1 MGTTTTHRGPM
12 GNMRR
17 NISLMWKLLAI
28 IVIIQ
33 ASGISAKQIQNDL
46 TFDDTFDIDQFEDA
60 ASSTKLRSARDLD
73 EQAFIED
80 ELQPVD
86 DSESSNGGSWLMQSV
101 KRVRRELGRLFGGD
115 EKKLVADK
123 KHAKGALKAERQR
136 KRQAKQAEKQKRK
149 ALAASV
155 ARNNK
160 AKSRLNK
167 RQSYDDVEGSGDE
180 NENDN
185 EGFDKWQILFTVSEP
200 WQEEYRMGKGHRV
213 FDDLERQIHGA
224 FEDFASH
231 NYNDDDEFYLQPTLM
246 RVNRVPSDS
255 FKIYCIVQL
264 DLPER
269 WSDFGDRLR
278 QYLVSYKR
286 FGDLGADADSNYYF
300 RRVKELSNEYLH
312 NTDEHHGDGL
322 DMDHGSTYHAGGV
335 GAGAGAGAGGAD
347 SAHHNVGGPVT
358 TAFEDSQCDHEGYF
372 HCRNGEVI
380 DCAERCDNK
389 ADCEDDSDEDEE
401 MCRKFFENEPEEED
415 LEVEE
420 DLDGDVN
427 GHGQG
432 HDLDQGHHYVDPDT
446 NGYDPYDYDREQE
459 MERERQL
466 EIQRERERQIEL
478 ERERQRQHEL
488 EREREEQERARQYE
502 EEQRAREQY
511 ERERAEEE
519 KRAHEQEHGYDHE
532 SQPHE
537 GEEDSYGHEYQPES
551 QPGYGHEYDPYGHE
565 YQPESQPGYGQ
576 DYDHTDEPEHGEPDY
591 DPSYGH
597 EHQPESQPGH
607 GQDYDH
613 TDEPEHGE
621 SDYDPSY
628 GHEYQPESQPG
639 YGHESQPGYGHESQ
653 PGYGHESQPGYGH
666 ESQPGYGH
674 ESQPGYGHESQP
686 GYGHES
692 QPGYGHESQP
702 GYGHESQS
710 GYGHETQPGYGHES
724 QPGYGH
730 ESQPGYGHE
739 SQPGYGQPEP
749 QPRHDQD
756 YGHSYG
762 QPEHTTDKDGDE
774 AGEVY
779 DCHANPQGYFACRSG
794 ELVPCYTVCNNRFD
808 CRDASDEDDCHT
820 ESTEDV
826 PVDAGTE
833 DESHHHYGVDEV
845 EASGEGYVTETSP
858 VYTRGPEVG
867 CRGDTTF
874 TCPESGR
881 VICEEQLCDGE
892 EQCPDGEDELN
903 CGTDG
908 DGEDGGDN
916 QYEPEQCQDN
926 EFRCDNR
933 CLPKEYQCN
942 GVHECIDNT
951 DELNCPEKE
960 CRPDEFKCRSGDCID
975 GSKRCNRVQDC
986 PDGDDEDERCLTT
999 VLTPEDC
1006 EENQFFCDDDCH
1018 PISIRCNG
1026 QYDCADRSD
1035 EEECSRPTR
1044 RPPTYPCPQHTC
1056 PDGQCYSESE
1066 RCDGISQCSD
1076 GSDEAECCAA
1086 DQYRCRNGDCVP
1098 GYAHCNGRHEC
1109 PDYSDEEDCADP
1121 IPAYPSRCS
1130 ASQFRCDS
1138 GQCISAMAR
1147 CNGYTDCL
1155 DSSDEKHCRFNLKDS
1170 YYEFEGLSTPQFST
1184 SSTSTISPLLS
1195 SATSSSSSSKACGPL
1210 MYRCENGPCIPL
1222 NLRCNGNF
1230 DCPLDIS
1237 DELDCPEMDN
1247 SIDSSVPT
1255 TASPQLNLKTYPDNQ
1270 IIKERYIR
1278 EGREVIFRCRD
1289 EGMLRAKV
1297 RWTRPGG
1304 RGLPVGSRDKDGR
1317 LEIPNIRVE
1326 DSGTYICEAVGY
1338 PRHVPGQQVSVQLTV
1353 EKFNPRDER
1362 LPSACSNTQATCL
1375 NGECIDKS
1383 QICDGIP
1390 HCSDGSDEHS
1400 CSHGRKCHPNQF
1412 MCRNSKCVDRVWRCD
1427 GEDDCGDNSDE
1438 ESCDPEPSGAP
1449 CRYDE
1454 FQCRSGH
1461 CIPKSFQCD
1470 DTNDCRDGS
1479 DEIGCMAPEK
1489 VRDPPPTAN
1498 LKQGE
1503 SLNLTC
1509 VGVGTPTPVIVWRLN
1524 WGHVP
1529 EKCES
1534 KTFSGTGSL
1543 YCPDMQV
1550 GDSGAYSCEIINT
1563 KGSKFAT
1570 DTLVTVEP
1578 PSRPGVC
1585 PAGFFNMLA
1594 RRPEECIN
1602 CFCFGITKSCKS
1614 AELFNYAIQ
1623 PPITSHRVVDVELS
1637 PYSSIVINEN
1647 PAPGILN
1654 LRHGVQFRASDVL
1667 YGSRSAP
1674 YLALPT
1680 DYMGN
1685 QLKSYGG
1692 FIKYDV
1698 SFMGQGRPT
1707 NTPDVIITGNGFTLT
1722 YRSRMQPQPNI
1733 VNHME
1738 IQFTPGQWKKPDGRV
1753 ATREEIM
1760 MILANVDNVLIRLS
1774 YIDATERQ
1782 VELTNILMNSAGE
1795 HDQGLG
1801 QASLIEQCSCP
1812 EGYVGDSCE
1821 SCAPGYVR
1829 QPGGPWLGRCV
1840 RFTPEPCPVGTY
1852 GDPRRGIPC
1861 RECPCPQAGANNF
1874 ASGCSLGP
1882 DNEVTCNCNEGYT
1895 GRRCEICAPGY
1906 SGQPLVPG
1914 GRCYPI
1920 PESTCNAE
1928 GTLSINADGSCTCKP
1943 LVTGARC
1950 DSCKADSFHLNSFT
1964 YTGCIE
1970 CFCSGL
1976 PTSCGSSSW
1985 YRDQISSSFGRSSAP
2000 HGFGLITNYNTDKPT
2015 NVRFSQSGNFLTFSE
2030 PRTSETLYWQL
2041 PAQFLGNKI
2050 TAYGG
2055 KLNYTLS
2062 YTAMPGGLMSRS
2074 SSPDVVI
2081 KSGEDL
2087 TIIHYRRSGVSPS
2100 SSNSYSVPIIE
2111 SAWHRSDGQPVN
2123 RQHLLMALSKID
2135 AIYIKATYT
2144 TSTKD
2149 GSLTQ
2154 VSMDIATPNNLG
2166 TARAVEV
2173 EECRCPEGYIGLSCE
2188 RCAPGYKRNPEAGLY
2203 LGVCEP
2209 CECNGHSTQCDSE
2222 TGVCLNCAD
2231 NTEGESCERCA
2242 YGYTGDATNGTPYD
2256 CQPGSGTP
2264 YPPPPSSS
2272 SSNQTCGHCNPDGTD
2287 TCDNGYCY
2295 CKANVQGTYCDQ
2307 CRPGTYDLSASN
2319 PDGCTECY
2327 CSHKSTTCRSAS
2339 LYRQL
2344 IPVDFLSNPP
2354 LFTDEEGNI
2363 ADTQNLNFDIESN
2376 EYTYSHSSY
2385 TPKFWSIRGSV
2396 LGNQLYSYGGILS
2409 YKLSVQSYG
2418 NYEPGHDVV
2427 LIGNGQKLLW
2437 SRPSNE
2443 QDNTEYKVRLHEDE
2457 NWQSMQLGSMQRAS
2471 RVDFMNVLSNLEHIL
2486 IRATPKIP
2494 TTRTIIG
2501 DVILESA
2508 VETRYLNAQPAGEIE
2523 ICTCPPG
2530 YSGTSCES
2538 CAPMHYRDN
2547 NGNCLACPCQDDTTS
2562 SCSLDER
2569 GYVKCQCRSG
2579 YTGDRCQ
2586 NPEGYEPETPS
2597 PRPTPDT
2604 DFRTQIT
2611 VSIAPPE
2618 ITIIPVGGSITL
2630 TCSGHMA
2637 WNGNPV
2643 IVSWYKLN
2651 DRMPYGNE
2659 QSNGVLRLYDLQI
2672 HDSGVYICR
2681 ATNNETR
2688 RVFEDKISITITES
2702 SRRAPAKIDN
2712 LQPYFT
2718 FEEYE
2723 PSEVNCEVSGNPTPN
2738 VIWTRVDGQMSSEAR
2753 VEGSRLIFEMPRKS
2767 DEGSYRCQADNGVG
2781 YEEKYTQIRIRPA
2794 IPAPT
2799 PAPRELVYI
2808 DPPSFSGA
2816 SGERVLL
2823 TCQPTTAVILKYE
2836 WTKDGY
2842 PLYRQQNLII
2852 NGNNLEIRNASPHDS
2867 GLYTCIGIDQRN
2879 QRNYTSDAQVYIED
2893 TRPVYPGEIG
2903 SGGPIGTGSQTGS
2916 SGIRPSV
2923 QRLPEE
2929 HRVIQGHDFSI
2940 TCEATGTPYPSIK
2953 WTKVHESL
2961 GDNVHQSGNVLRIIN
2976 ARPDNRGIYLCIVEN
2991 EAGNDQTSTFVDIE
3005 PREHPIVDIDPKEPQ
3020 VISVGGQG
3028 LLYCSATGIPQP
3040 RVQWLRVNGQPLS
3053 HRHQAQH
3060 GEPGYIVIEDVKL
3073 EDAGDYK
3080 CVAENEVGNATAVAT
3095 IRVIESPVITLEP
3108 NQEVLTVTEGDEV
3121 KVSCIATGIP
3131 NPSVRWVEDSSAD
3144 VYNYSPDAD
3153 NYNEAFLEF
3162 ARVSISNG
3170 KAYKCVA
3177 TNEAGTDERYVVLDV
3192 KPRRGDAPEDSD
3204 VDRYP
3209 YDRQPSRPYPPQ
3221 PSYPSQPSYP
3231 PQPSYPSQP
3240 SYPTQ
3245 PGYNY
3250 PQYPYGQSQPHPE
3263 NVYQSKPGDNVTLNC
3278 DLSAAYKT
3286 MWVREDGRPL
3296 PPNSQF
3302 ERNSLIIHHMQEN
3315 NAGKYR
3321 CNAYDSRGEIITY
3334 ILAELVYIPIPH
3346 ITLNPRMPIHVNAND
3361 NIDISCDVEGAQPI
3375 IVSWHTDNNRPL
3387 PPSVSIEG
3395 KYLRFISITPAA
3407 AGRYYCSASN
3417 SYGNTTEMAEVIVNR
3432 GHTYEAR
3439 PQAKNYDLS
3448 EGESVRIACDVDHL
3462 PIRGDVH
3469 YTWTR
3474 EDGKRLPA
3482 NVQIRGHELYIFNVH
3497 KQDEGRYV
3505 CEAYA
3510 NGIRSKPSYA
3520 ELNIKRGHS
3529 INDIPCMVLYIC
3541 TDYKPLKTYKT
3552 KAPSTAA
3559 ASRTTSYACQPSDFK
3574 CVSHPHTCVA
3584 QHMVCD
3590 GIHDCTDHSDEFNC
3604 TREQMNYKRWK
3615 KHYYE
3620 PINPFSPLDLYKK
3633 RHKRKFPQH
3642 GMQKKKAFWGHLKTK
3657 QNGGKSAGIRPLAP
3671 APYYPPTLVSPTPRH
3686 RDTMLRVDQQQSKL
3700 RVGESTEVE
3709 CYSSDNSYTDVIWE
3723 RADGKPLP
3731 PHLQQIGNR
3740 LIITH
3745 VTPNDA
3751 GRYVCKCKTDEG
3763 DLYTTSYELDI
3774 EASVHEWKH
3783 PKIVHADVGSRAQL
3797 SCNAENAYE
3806 GPGYRWSRQYGQM
3819 QMGTDILN
3827 DKLHLADVQANDA
3840 GTYICTAT
3848 TADGQSVDYP
3858 TILVVTGAIPHFH
3871 QDPIS
3876 YMSFPTLRDSYI
3888 KFNFDITFRPEQ
3900 PNGLLLFNGQ
3910 KKGNGDYISL
3920 SLNERYPE
3928 FRFDFDGKTMVV
3940 RAEHPVELN
3949 EWHTVRV
3956 NRFRRDGY
3964 MQVDDQHPVAFPTL
3978 SPSSSLDLVDD
3989 LYLGAVPS
3997 WDILPKDAVDQTV
4010 GFVGCVSRLTLQGS
4024 IIELMKD
4031 AKVKDGITPC
4041 QPCQDSPCQNGGI
4054 CLESQTEMA
4063 YTCICQQGW
4072 TGRNCAVKGTQC
4084 TPGICG
4090 TGRCENTE
4098 TGMECLCPLNKT
4110 GDRCQYIEHLNENS
4124 LAFKK
4129 NSFAAYG
4136 TPRASKLN
4144 IKFQIRPNTLED
4156 AVLLYAAES
4165 KLPSG
4170 DFVAVVLRN
4179 KHVELIINTGAR
4191 LKPVVVRSHNP
4202 IPVNKW
4208 TEIEIARRFGEG
4220 ILRVGNEPEQ
4230 KAKAAGAART
4240 LYIKTPLYVG
4250 GYDHEKI
4257 TLNRDVNVSQ
4267 GFDGCVSNLYE
4278 GLRQINLIADI
4289 QDAANIQNC
4298 GEINEIEQNETFAH
4312 EDQTTNEN
4320 SDFATLDAC
4329 ASDPCENG
4337 GTCQV
4342 VDDLAVCTCSVG
4354 FAGKHCEEHITLQFD
4369 VNFHGNGYLEL
4380 NRSQFDENIEQKYSF
4395 AAMVFSTTD
4404 PNGLLLWW
4412 GQPKGEAF
4420 NGQDFMALALVDGI
4434 IEFAFRLN
4442 GEEAVLRNPDKR
4454 VDDGIRHIVLIKRT
4468 DNTAILEL
4476 DHVLYAGET
4485 IPTGKNTMS
4494 LPGHVFIGGAPDLDA
4509 FTGSRYKNYFN
4520 GCVRVVEGEN
4530 SGIIEVG
4537 KVAVSGINV
4546 DTCPDTD
4553 EDNDGTEPPVV

>member
-986 PDGDDEDERCLTT
+986 PDGDDEDERC
-999 VLTPEDC
+999 
-1006 EENQFFCDDDCH
+1006 
-1018 PISIRCNG
+1018 R
-1026 QYDCADRSD
+1026 
-1035 EEECSRPTR
+1035 
-1044 RPPTYPCPQHTC
+1044 
-1056 PDGQCYSESE
+1056 
-1066 RCDGISQCSD
+1066 
-1076 GSDEAECCAA
+1076 CAA